1 MHDGQALALGQRLQQ
16 LAQVAPGLRGL
27 GIAAGKQLLHVVQR
41 HIERALH
48 RVRAQPVDEL
58 VARDGMRP
66 GRHRQVGPVGVA
78 LVVHGEQGLLHEVL
92 HFIGPLGQA
101 AAQKGP
107 QVRAQLL
114 QEALVGVAVALQAL
128 QQQRAQPLFYLHG
141 VSLAGIR
148 GRCVAGY
155 TGAEK

>member
-1 MHDGQALALGQRLQQ
+1 
-16 LAQVAPGLRGL
+16 
-27 GIAAGKQLLHVVQR
+27 
-41 HIERALH
+41 
-48 RVRAQPVDEL
+48 
-58 VARDGMRP
+58 
-66 GRHRQVGPVGVA
+66 VA

-114 QEALVGVAVALQAL
+114 QEALVGVAASPSRPL

-148 GRCVAGY
+148 MPGVAGY
-155 TGAEK
+155 RPAEKFFATTA